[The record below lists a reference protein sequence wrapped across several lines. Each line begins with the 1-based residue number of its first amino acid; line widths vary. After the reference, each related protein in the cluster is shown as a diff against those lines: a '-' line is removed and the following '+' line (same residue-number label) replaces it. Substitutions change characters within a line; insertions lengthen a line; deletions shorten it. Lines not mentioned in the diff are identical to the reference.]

1 MSDVLIVVQGG
12 KEEPMMVVLSMLGK
26 LIAYYA
32 KSRSTK
38 EIEIYLLRLLTLEI
52 RLKLITHHYIE
63 SFSMFENL

>member
-12 KEEPMMVVLSMLGK
+12 KEEPMMVVLSMLGR

-38 EIEIYLLRLLTLEI
+38 EIEIYPQ
-52 RLKLITHHYIE
+52 K
-63 SFSMFENL
+63 